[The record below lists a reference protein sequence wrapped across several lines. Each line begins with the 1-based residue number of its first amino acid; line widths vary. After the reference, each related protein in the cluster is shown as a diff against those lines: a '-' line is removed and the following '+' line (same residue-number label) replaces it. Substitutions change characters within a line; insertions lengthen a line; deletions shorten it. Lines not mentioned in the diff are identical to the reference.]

1 MTTSTQNS
9 EGSRQ
14 SVRSKHTGTVDALS
28 WEGLSKKT
36 RSKND
41 VLSWEG
47 SSIKTRISQA
57 LHPSV
62 NSKSSTNTAG
72 SSNQIRKS
80 VSQCSN
86 VPSSTNTVVPSPSHH
101 SYSIEISAEMGGAS
115 QHISTPQSGVTAQLP
130 EQDNIWYK
138 IKEEFPTLTDYFQEM
153 QVDKRLPQILTNLF
167 KMKQLPFNPYSQLMC
182 ELRPTMERYA
192 IVMIIINIIN
202 YGMGL

>member
-28 WEGLSKKT
+28 REGLSKKT

-47 SSIKTRISQA
+47 SSIKTRISHTS
-57 LHPSV
+57 HPSV
-62 NSKSSTNTAG
+62 NSKSSTNTAA

-86 VPSSTNTVVPSPSHH
+86 VPSSTNTVVPSSSHH

-115 QHISTPQSGVTAQLP
+115 QHISTPQSGVTAQLL

-138 IKEEFPTLTDYFQEM
+138 IKEFPALTDYFQEM
-153 QVDKRLPQILTNLF
+153 QVDKRLAQILTNLF

-192 IVMIIINIIN
+192 IVMIIINMIN
-202 YGMGL
+202 YGMVRL